1 MLQFLIK
8 YCWGVMF
15 VVAVLLAVV
24 LFAALFLFGIRQEQK
39 LIQTFKDND
48 FSLDKE
54 AILQNS
60 NNFEDCFE
68 ITLVNLGFLPSY
80 RGEYQSILFKNKFY
94 LELYE
99 TFDIL
104 TLNTSEASY
113 KIKLPKSASRIK
125 SDLFTGKLLEI
136 KVKGQAL
143 LFRLPNEMQNVIY
156 KRI

>member
-1 MLQFLIK
+1 MNSRSEI
-8 YCWGVMF
+8 MF

-48 FSLDKE
+48 FSLV
-54 AILQNS
+54 LQNS

>member
-1 MLQFLIK
+1 MNSRSGI
-8 YCWGVMF
+8 MF

-48 FSLDKE
+48 FSLV
-54 AILQNS
+54 LQNS

-94 LELYE
+94 LECYE

>member
-1 MLQFLIK
+1 
-8 YCWGVMF
+8 MF

-48 FSLDKE
+48 FSLV
-54 AILQNS
+54 LQNS